1 MDNSTKKMTR
11 RERATLALLIVMYIF
26 LMADSRLMSAII
38 PELSLEYGLSTKG
51 LGVIGTAFVLCG
63 AVVGIVV
70 GVCADRFSRKKL
82 LVGVV
87 LVGEIPCL
95 LTGFECCT
103 SSLTAFVV
111 LRMLTGIGLG
121 GITPITYALVADL
134 FSEDNRAKASAG
146 ITVAWAV
153 GILMGPSLAGYLTE
167 QFGWRIGFI
176 LAAVPN
182 FPLALLFWI
191 VAQEP
196 QRGGK
201 DALLQAASPT
211 VTEHTRRIKRGDLR
225 KIFRTRTNIS
235 MYLQGLFGTIP
246 WGITGFWAIH
256 YFEHTHSLSKA
267 GATSVQNLVGLGAIL
282 GTITFG
288 IIGDRLFRVRPKYVP
303 LLCGAGTLGAVLP
316 FLLLFNLD
324 SSDIGWP
331 AFLAL
336 AFGSGFIAASA
347 GANVKAILMNVNPP
361 ENRGSVFG
369 LLTITESV
377 GPGFGPLL
385 GSMFFY
391 WWGMSEGMNF
401 AILWWIPCGIALLI
415 GSRLFE
421 TDRARLQKRYAKQ
434 APMG

>member
-1 MDNSTKKMTR
+1 
-11 RERATLALLIVMYIF
+11 
-26 LMADSRLMSAII
+26 
-38 PELSLEYGLSTKG
+38 
-51 LGVIGTAFVLCG
+51 
-63 AVVGIVV
+63 
-70 GVCADRFSRKKL
+70 
-82 LVGVV
+82 
-87 LVGEIPCL
+87 
-95 LTGFECCT
+95 
-103 SSLTAFVV
+103 
-111 LRMLTGIGLG
+111 MLTGIGLG